1 MAGPHVGSRVTHT
14 DSQQGSL
21 PGLDGPQSPER
32 VRGVVERVTF
42 HSVDTGF
49 CVLRVKLPR
58 AAESVTVVGRTSGVS
73 QGEYVA
79 AEGRWTN
86 DPKHGRQFRAEELR
100 VSPPNTLGG
109 IRRYLGS
116 GAIQGIGPALAER
129 LVDAFGEEV
138 FEIIEHSPERLQ
150 EVPGVGRKRIEKLVA
165 AYRDQR
171 RVREIMVFLH
181 GHGLGTS
188 RALRVYKT
196 YGDKAI
202 ELIRDDPYRLTRDI
216 RGIGFTIADDLARR
230 LGTDPNS
237 VMRLRAGLR
246 HVLIDAQR
254 RGHCGLPIDDLVS
267 GAQVLLAVRSDA
279 IEPVLEMQIAD
290 RELIRTEV
298 SGRPCAFIPD
308 LFEMERE
315 SAAALLALA
324 KGKPPWPLLD
334 VDRAIVWVES
344 RLGLKL
350 PLSQRQAVAKALG
363 SKLLIL
369 TGGPGVG
376 KTTLVRAVLEILT
389 AKGVRPALAAP
400 TGRAAKRLS
409 EATGHEARTLHRL
422 LETDPRTGG
431 FKRGPKRP
439 IDCDL
444 LVVDESSMIDVPLL
458 HALVRA
464 VSPTTAL
471 LLIGDV
477 DQLPSVGPG
486 QVLADAISSGV
497 LNVVRLSEVFRQ
509 NSESQI
515 IRAAHEINAGRMP
528 VFDSSTDADFRFVE
542 ADDPDTAAQRI
553 VTVVRDRI
561 PARYGLDPLRDV
573 QVLSPMHRGRVGAQS
588 LNLELQAALH
598 PTRLGEPSVERL
610 GWRFFAGDKIM
621 CVENDYERDVFNG
634 DVGRVVE
641 IDVERAQLVAE
652 FEGRQ
657 VAFPFGELDRL
668 VLAYAITIHKSQGSE
683 YPAVVIALTTQH
695 YPMLQRNLIY
705 TGVTRG
711 RRLVV
716 LVGQRRALG
725 IALRNADAG
734 QRWSKLADW
743 LREAGSHAKE
753 SAR

>member
-1 MAGPHVGSRVTHT
+1 MTQTDGRQGP
-14 DSQQGSL
+14 L
-21 PGLDGPQSPER
+21 PGLDPLQSPER
-32 VRGVVERVTF
+32 IRGVIERVTF

-49 CVLRVKLPR
+49 CVLRVQLAD
-58 AAESVTVVGRTSGVS
+58 AAKRVTVVGRTSGVS
-73 QGEYVA
+73 QGEHVA
-79 AEGRWTN
+79 AEGRWTT
-86 DPKHGRQFRAEELR
+86 DPRHGRQFRADELR
-100 VSPPNTLGG
+100 VSPPNTLEG

-116 GAIQGIGPALAER
+116 GAIEGIGPAMAER
-129 LVDAFGEEV
+129 LVGAFGEAV
-138 FEIIEHSPERLQ
+138 FDVIDQSPERLE
-150 EVPGVGRKRIEKLVA
+150 EVPGVGHKRAQRLVA

-171 RVREIMVFLH
+171 RIREIMVFLQ

-196 YGDKAI
+196 YGDRAI
-202 ELIRDDPYRLTRDI
+202 ELIRDDPYRLTREI
-216 RGIGFTIADDLARR
+216 HGIGFAIADGLARR

-254 RGHCGLPIDDLVS
+254 SGHCGLPIDDLVS
-267 GAQVLLAVRSDA
+267 GAQMLLGVDVAA
-279 IEPVLEMQIAD
+279 IEQVFDKQTAD
-290 RELIRTEV
+290 RELVRTEV

-308 LFEMERE
+308 LFEMERAA
-315 SAAALLALA
+315 AAALLAIA
-324 KGKPPWPLLD
+324 DGKPPWPRVD

-344 RLGLKL
+344 RLGLKMS
-350 PLSQRQAVAKALG
+350 LSQRRAVATAVG

-389 AKGVRPALAAP
+389 AKGVRLALASP

-409 EATGHEARTLHRL
+409 EATGHEASTLHRL

-431 FKRGPKRP
+431 FKRGPQHP
-439 IDCDL
+439 VDCDL

-458 HALVRA
+458 HALMRA
-464 VSPTTAL
+464 VAPTTAL

-486 QVLADAISSGV
+486 QVLSDAISSGT
-497 LNVVRLSEVFRQ
+497 LSVVRLSEVFRQ
-509 NSESQI
+509 TSESQI
-515 IRAAHEINAGRMP
+515 VRAAHEINAGRMP
-528 VFDSSTDADFRFVE
+528 VFESSADADFRFVE

-553 VTVVRDRI
+553 VTIVRDRI
-561 PARYGLDPLRDV
+561 PARFGLDPIHDV
-573 QVLSPMHRGRVGAQS
+573 QVLCPMHRGRVGAQN
-588 LNLELQAALH
+588 LNLELQAAMH
-598 PTRLGEPSVERL
+598 PARLGEPSVERA
-610 GWRFFAGDKIM
+610 GWRFSAGDKIM
-621 CVENDYERDVFNG
+621 CVENDYDRDVFNG
-634 DVGRVVE
+634 DVGWVVE
-641 IDVERAQLVAE
+641 VDVERTQLAAE
-652 FEGRQ
+652 FDGRQ
-657 VAFPFGELDRL
+657 VVFPFDELDRL

-683 YPAVVIALTTQH
+683 YPAVVIPLTTQH

-711 RRLVV
+711 RKLVV

-734 QRWSKLADW
+734 QRWTKLGDW
-743 LREAGSHAKE
+743 LRDAGAPS
-753 SAR
+753 